1 MKKIIAIC
9 TVITMIFCGCSKAN
23 TEKSSSEMPSDK
35 PWNRLIMETDKGYY
49 YMASETYGRIMS
61 LRYTEKSNGAD
72 IFLCAKPECPHD
84 GSDTC
89 TATYNFM
96 PVSNSILY
104 DGGIYFVADTTDKE
118 TYGISL
124 YRASLDGSSLD
135 NIGDVRRIKNTDDHS
150 SYGGVPDF
158 LIHKGYAYIPY
169 TIGGNSYGNFIEDGF
184 VKMDILTGKVDT
196 IFSND
201 EFMSSL
207 SASVH
212 AGVGDYVYYG
222 AYCSNGDMSR
232 SGDFRY
238 NINTGESE
246 KISGELGETLKNEG
260 HYAISGYLED
270 TLYIRNIDKGV
281 DRLIGYDSKT
291 YEPNGFELDIYDS
304 NNITPRCFFYDDKIF
319 VIKVDTIEVYDN
331 KGEKIGSHSI
341 PSYLGDDEAAT
352 PYSFDLRNFDI
363 CSGRIYMGYYDN
375 MSFNGN
381 PVEEGEFLEED
392 RADYTMYSCSVED
405 IIAGTGE
412 WEKAYVRKNDIDY
425 WDDTPTPQFIKD
437 SMTDDQLKE
446 LGLV

>member
-9 TVITMIFCGCSKAN
+9 TVITMIFCGCSKEN

-35 PWNRLIMETDKGYY
+35 PWNRLVMETDKGYY
-49 YMASETYGRIMS
+49 YMGPEEYGRVMS

-96 PVSNSILY
+96 PVSNTILY

-118 TYGISL
+118 TYGVSL

-135 NIGDVRRIKNTDDHS
+135 KIGDVRRIKNSDVHTY
-150 SYGGVPDF
+150 YGGMDDF

-169 TIGGNSYGNFIEDGF
+169 NIGGGSYDSFIEDGF
-184 VKMDILTGKVDT
+184 VKMDIQTGKADT

-207 SASVH
+207 SASVY

-222 AYCSNGDMSR
+222 AFCSNGDKNR
-232 SGDFRY
+232 AGNFKY

-246 KISGELGETLKNEG
+246 KISGELAENLESG
-260 HYAISGYLED
+260 HYAIEGYTED
-270 TLYIRNIDKGV
+270 TLYVREIDKGI
-281 DRLIGYDSKT
+281 DHFIGYDSKT
-291 YEPNGFELDIYDS
+291 FERNDFELDIYDP
-304 NNITPRCFFYDDKIF
+304 NIKPRCFFYDDKIF
-319 VIKVDTIEVYDN
+319 VTKIEAIEVYDN
-331 KGEKIGSHSI
+331 KGEKIGSHAI
-341 PSYLGDDEAAT
+341 PSYCGEDGVT
-352 PYSFDLRNFDI
+352 SQYSFDPRDFDI

-375 MSFNGN
+375 MSVSGL
-381 PVEEGEFLEED
+381 PVEEGEFLEEE

-405 IIAGTGE
+405 VIAGTGD
-412 WEKAYVRKNDIDY
+412 WEKAYVKKNYLNY
-425 WDDTPTPQFIKD
+425 WDNVPTPQFIKD
-437 SMTDDQLKE
+437 SLTDEQLKE
-446 LGLV
+446 MGLL